1 MARTLPKRLKTRFVR
16 AGPMPLQHSHLN
28 WKKTKLVG
36 WGGVGWSGEVEVEVE
51 VGVEGLLMVFMIVA
65 VS

>member
-1 MARTLPKRLKTRFVR
+1 
-16 AGPMPLQHSHLN
+16 MPLQHSHLN